1 MLKKQRGF
9 SMVEIMIVF
18 VILIG
23 GMLFTTG
30 TLISENSKA
39 EKGKALL
46 QDKGYSLI
54 KTYSSFVSNKEYPD
68 VSNCQ
73 DSEFIFVT
81 RLYRET
87 DNLGDARGAMCKL
100 KE

>member
-9 SMVEIMIVF
+9 GVLEIAIIFLIVF
-18 VILIG
+18 AW
-23 GMLFTTG
+23 
-30 TLISENSKA
+30 ISFIVWNVTSSNNIA
-39 EKGKALL
+39 EKEKAVL

-54 KTYSSFVSNKEYPD
+54 KTYSSLVSNKEYPD

-73 DSEFIFVT
+73 DGEFIFVT
-81 RLYRET
+81 QLYRET
-87 DNLGDARGAMCKL
+87 DNLGDASGAMCKL